1 MLLSVK
7 GNRDESNGMID
18 RFRLWL
24 ASRTGRNSR
33 RRHVSRREREEAQ
46 RRLLIIGISIAAI
59 LLVAVLAAGGF
70 YQYIY
75 LPRETLASVNGHNI
89 SRGDYWK
96 VRKLDLLNQV
106 SQYSQIAQFSTGSQ
120 ATQYQNLAQQAQTE
134 LKTVNTDPI
143 DATTLNQMVDDQ
155 VVLQGISKLGITI
168 TSAEMDDYQAQ
179 QFAPAPIGSPT
190 PTLPLDP
197 TAAAWAT
204 ETAAA
209 TPSPTAAP
217 TVAPTA
223 TTAPAVSVNGTPSG
237 SPVAS
242 GSPTVSASPAAIP
255 SPTPTL
261 GPTEA
266 RATATSNFDQYKQV
280 VLSKAGMSIADFR
293 RLVIRPNLA
302 RQKLSTKIQT
312 EVPTRAPQ
320 IQASHILVA
329 TQDAAKAIVD
339 KTLKTQDF
347 AAVAKA
353 QSADATTAVNG
364 GELGWLPKGIMT
376 PEFDKVAFA
385 LKVGEVSQP
394 FETKYGWEIVKVTAI
409 DPDRPITSE
418 TLAQL
423 RSLDLNNWL
432 ESARASAKIGWD
444 ISAPIPSPTA
454 QTQFVPPPDAPP
466 TPTPLPTP
474 TPSPVPVGTPGAATP
489 TP

>member
-1 MLLSVK
+1 
-7 GNRDESNGMID
+7 MID
-18 RFRLWL
+18 RVRLWF

-33 RRHVSRREREEAQ
+33 RRHVSRREREETQ

-59 LLVAVLAAGGF
+59 VLVVVLSAGAF
-70 YQYIY
+70 YQYVY
-75 LPRETLASVNGHNI
+75 LPRESLASVNGDKI
-89 SRGDYWK
+89 TRGDYWK

-106 SQYSQIAQFSTGSQ
+106 SQYSQIAQFSTGDQ

-143 DATTLNQMVDDQ
+143 DATTLNQMVDDR
-155 VVLQGISKLGITI
+155 VVLQGLSKLDLTI
-168 TSAEMDDYQAQ
+168 SNAEMDDYQAQ

-217 TVAPTA
+217 TVASTA
-223 TTAPAVSVNGTPSG
+223 TAAPAVSVNGTPT
-237 SPVAS
+237 
-242 GSPTVSASPAAIP
+242 GSPTASASPAAPP

-261 GPTEA
+261 GPAEA
-266 RATATSNFDQYKQV
+266 RATATTNFTQYKQV
-280 VLSKAGMSIADFR
+280 VLNQAGMSIADFR

-302 RQKLSTKIQT
+302 RQKVSTKIQT
-312 EVPTRAPQ
+312 EVPTRAPE

-339 KTLKTQDF
+339 QTLKTKDF
-347 AAVAKA
+347 ADVAKA
-353 QSADATTAVNG
+353 ESADATTAVNG
-364 GELGWLPKGIMT
+364 GELGWLPQGIMT

-409 DPDRPITSE
+409 DPDRPVTAE
-418 TLAQL
+418 TLSQL
-423 RSLDLNNWL
+423 RSLKLNDWL
-432 ESARASAKIGWD
+432 EAERASTKIGWD
-444 ISAPIPSPTA
+444 IGAPIPSPTA

-466 TPTPLPTP
+466 TPTPIPTP
-474 TPSPVPVGTPGAATP
+474 TPPPAPVGTPGAATP
-489 TP
+489 AP

>member
-1 MLLSVK
+1 
-7 GNRDESNGMID
+7 MID
-18 RFRLWL
+18 RVRLWL

-59 LLVAVLAAGGF
+59 VLVAVLSAGAF
-70 YQYIY
+70 YQYVY
-75 LPRETLASVNGHNI
+75 LPRESLASVNGVKI
-89 SRGDYWK
+89 TRGDYWK

-134 LKTVNTDPI
+134 LKTVNTDPV

-155 VVLQGISKLGITI
+155 IVLQGISKLGITI
-168 TSAEMDDYQAQ
+168 SSTEMDDYQAQ

-237 SPVAS
+237 SPTAS
-242 GSPTVSASPAAIP
+242 GTPTVSASPTTAP

-266 RATATSNFDQYKQV
+266 RATATTNFTQYKQV
-280 VLSKAGMSIADFR
+280 VLNKAGMSVADFR

-302 RQKLSTKIQT
+302 RQKLSTKIQS
-312 EVPTRAPQ
+312 EVPTRALQ

-329 TQDAAKAIVD
+329 TQDAAKVIVD
-339 KTLKTQDF
+339 QTLKTKDF
-347 AAVAKA
+347 ADVAKA
-353 QSADATTAVNG
+353 QSADSTTAVNG
-364 GELGWLPKGIMT
+364 GELGWLPQGIMGSA
-376 PEFDKVAFA
+376 FDKVAFA
-385 LKVGEVSQP
+385 LKEGEVSQP
-394 FETKYGWEIVKVTAI
+394 FETKFGWEIVKVTAI
-409 DPDRPITSE
+409 DPNRPITAE
-418 TLAQL
+418 TLSQL
-423 RSLDLNNWL
+423 RSTKLNDWL

-444 ISAPIPSPTA
+444 IGAPIPSPTA

-466 TPTPLPTP
+466 TPTPIPTP
-474 TPSPVPVGTPGAATP
+474 TPLPVPSGTPGAATP